1 MCIYP
6 RSQARPTCEQ
16 KIERKGISILQV
28 TKSWARSGNEATV
41 HIQHMFCCIKWTL
54 VGKEKCTSVEAHQFC
69 VLAKCLSLITR
80 TILLPPSPLPL
91 CVGLQGQVLR
101 AHELYSCPTLINH
114 STISWHRGRKLLQ
127 YRVGRGGTLVE
138 KEEVS
143 REGGVQS
150 SSQPKSPVVVIACP
164 VHKVKVRAGGAGNG
178 SVPAVSYLSVD
189 VAHVEPLKIQA
200 HLEEILVGTSE
211 RENE

>member
-1 MCIYP
+1 MNYI
-6 RSQARPTCEQ
+6 A
-16 KIERKGISILQV
+16 
-28 TKSWARSGNEATV
+28 
-41 HIQHMFCCIKWTL
+41 
-54 VGKEKCTSVEAHQFC
+54 
-69 VLAKCLSLITR
+69 VL
-80 TILLPPSPLPL
+80 PSSTTQPFH
-91 CVGLQGQVLR
+91 GTEG
-101 AHELYSCPTLINH
+101 ESCYNTG
-114 STISWHRGRKLLQ
+114 SEGG
-127 YRVGRGGTLVE
+127 VGTLVE

-150 SSQPKSPVVVIACP
+150 SSQPKSPVVVIAYP
-164 VHKVKVRAGGAGNG
+164 VHKVKVRARGAGNG

>member
-1 MCIYP
+1 M
-6 RSQARPTCEQ
+6 
-16 KIERKGISILQV
+16 
-28 TKSWARSGNEATV
+28 
-41 HIQHMFCCIKWTL
+41 
-54 VGKEKCTSVEAHQFC
+54 
-69 VLAKCLSLITR
+69 
-80 TILLPPSPLPL
+80 
-91 CVGLQGQVLR
+91 
-101 AHELYSCPTLINH
+101 
-114 STISWHRGRKLLQ
+114 LQ

-143 REGGVQS
+143 REGGVQR

-211 RENE
+211 RENK